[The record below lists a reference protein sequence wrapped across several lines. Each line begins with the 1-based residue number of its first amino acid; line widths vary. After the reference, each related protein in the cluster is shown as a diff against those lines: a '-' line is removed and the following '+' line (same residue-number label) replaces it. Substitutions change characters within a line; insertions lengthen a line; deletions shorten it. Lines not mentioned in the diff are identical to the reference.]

1 MQKQVK
7 KTGDYGVGIM
17 IHSVHMTDDV
27 PTLNKFYEEVF
38 GGLMYMGV
46 DEPNYLPVEDRW
58 AGLVQISDL
67 CIETMAP
74 KLPADPTKPVGKF
87 FSKFGK
93 HLHSVGYKVDDLVGL
108 GNNLIKEGVYIGA
121 PGGGKLEQLDPQT
134 IYFYPSPRD
143 MQGLMVELCKVD
155 MPNDPR
161 LLDTWSSQVKMW
173 EQIHPLGIKRLAY
186 VTLGVKDLESAV
198 ETYVQKIGA
207 IPVSEG
213 VDDGGRFRYSL
224 VQLGDCLLQLA
235 QPLDDNSPLGE
246 HVARWGN
253 MIYGITF
260 KVNDLDCAEQW
271 LNQKGIRTSRPRA
284 GVVAADPDDCHGAP
298 YFFTTD
304 RIPNDPFDNPN

>member
-1 MQKQVK
+1 MEKQVN

-38 GGLMYMGV
+38 GGLMFMGV

-271 LNQKGIRTSRPRA
+271 LNQKGIKTSRPRA

-298 YFFTTD
+298 YFFTID
-304 RIPNDPFDNPN
+304 RIPNDPFDA